1 MTRSPASGSAR
12 RVVGAR
18 ELKAR
23 LGKYLRTVRQ
33 GSTLTI
39 TERGVPVARLSPLA
53 PGEEGIEAVLDAL
66 EAEGALSRGVRGPLD
81 DVKAL
86 VLRGE
91 SIAKTIDTDRDDRL

>member
-1 MTRSPASGSAR
+1 MARSTAAGNAR

-23 LGKYLRTVRQ
+23 LGKYLRTVRE
-33 GSTLTI
+33 GTTLTI

-53 PGEEGIEAVLDAL
+53 PADQGIEAVLDAL
-66 EAEGALSRGVRGPLD
+66 EAEGALSKGSSEPLGNAKP
-81 DVKAL
+81 V

-91 SIAKTIDTDRDDRL
+91 SIAATIVRERGDRL